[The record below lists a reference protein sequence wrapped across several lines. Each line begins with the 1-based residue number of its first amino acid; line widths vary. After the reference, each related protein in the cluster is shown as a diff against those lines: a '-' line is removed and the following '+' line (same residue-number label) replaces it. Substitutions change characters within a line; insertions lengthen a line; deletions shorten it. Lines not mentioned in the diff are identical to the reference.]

1 MSTDSMNAKPMAL
14 PALKAGIEA
23 IQIEHEGKP
32 AVLLRDQEG
41 LNEQSMAIT
50 MPAFMIAMMLDGAAT
65 VSDIQTNFSKATGQ
79 LIKPEEINGLI
90 SALEKADL
98 LETPS
103 LQEKRRQTLQDFID
117 NPIRKAAHMKGGYP
131 ADRMELATF
140 LGKFFQDPKGPNKQM
155 SAVPSKPAPHGIFAP
170 HIDFHRGGPAYA
182 WIYQALSECERPDV
196 IVALGVAHM
205 SPNSPWV
212 FTNKSYETPYGV
224 VAVAS
229 DVYKDLQSCLWYD
242 VTAEQV
248 VHRTEHSLEFQALW
262 LQYLWRDNTPPWV
275 PILCSSFD
283 QFCSDRAPS
292 TIASIENAINKMGA
306 ALKARQ
312 ERGEKIMI
320 LAGVDLA
327 HVGPRFGDELT
338 LGPELEAR
346 VEKEDRASLEL
357 ALKGDADALYMSV
370 VAGDHWRKWCGLSA
384 IYTALRLMRFLSP
397 NNTVRGNLL
406 TYGQA
411 PDPAGGLV
419 SFTGVIFP
427 R

>member
-1 MSTDSMNAKPMAL
+1 MSTELPETKFAAL
-14 PALKAGIEA
+14 PPLKVGIEA

-50 MPAFMIAMMLDGAAT
+50 MPAFMIAMMLDGNST
-65 VSDIQTNFSKATGQ
+65 VADIQSNFSKTTGQ
-79 LIKPEEINGLI
+79 LIKPEEINGLVK
-90 SALEKADL
+90 ALEKADL

-103 LQEKRRQTLQDFID
+103 LQEKRRRTYQEFVDS
-117 NPIRKAAHMKGGYP
+117 PVRKPAHARGGYP
-131 ADRMELATF
+131 ADRLELATF

-155 SAVPSKPAPHGIFAP
+155 SSAPTKPAPLGLFSP

-182 WIYQALSECERPDV
+182 WTYQALSECERPDV

-212 FTNKSYETPYGV
+212 FTNKSYETPYGPV
-224 VAVAS
+224 PVAAG
-229 DVYKDLQSCLWYD
+229 VYKDLQSCLWYD
-242 VTAEQV
+242 VAVDQS

-262 LQYLWRDNTPPWV
+262 LKYLWRDNTPPWV

-283 QFCSDRAPS
+283 PFCSDRAPS
-292 TIASIENAINKMGA
+292 TIASIENAINAMGA

-312 ERGEKIMI
+312 DKGEKVMI

-327 HVGPRFGDELT
+327 HVGPRFGDELK
-338 LGPELEAR
+338 LGAELEAR
-346 VEKEDRASLEL
+346 VEKEDRVALDL
-357 ALKGDADALYMSV
+357 ALKGDADAMYLAV
-370 VAGDHWRKWCGLSA
+370 VADGHWRKWCGLSA
-384 IYTALRLMRFLSP
+384 IYTALRLMKILSP
-397 NNTVRGNLL
+397 AGSIHGELL
-406 TYGQA
+406 TYAQA

-419 SFTGVIFP
+419 SFTGALFP

>member
-1 MSTDSMNAKPMAL
+1 MSTDANTAL
-14 PALKAGIEA
+14 PALKTGIEA
-23 IQIEHEGKP
+23 IQIEHQGKP

-41 LNEQSMAIT
+41 INDQPMAIT
-50 MPAFMIAMMLDGAAT
+50 MPGFMIATMLDGSST
-65 VSDIQTNFSKATGQ
+65 VADIQTHFSKATGQ
-79 LIKPEEINGLI
+79 LLKPEEITSLV

-103 LQEKRRQTLQDFID
+103 LQQKRRRVLQEFADS
-117 NPIRKAAHMKGGYP
+117 PVRKPAHMQGGYP
-131 ADRMELATF
+131 ENRLELATF

-155 SAVPSKPAPHGIFAP
+155 SAAPSKPAPIGVFAP
-170 HIDFHRGGPAYA
+170 HIDFYRGGPAYA
-182 WIYQALSECERPDV
+182 WTYQALSECERPDV

-212 FTNKSYETPYGV
+212 FTNKSYETPYGA
-224 VAVAS
+224 VAVAP
-229 DVYKDLQSCLWYD
+229 DVYKDLESSLWYD
-242 VTAEQV
+242 VDADQF

-262 LQYLWRDNTPPWV
+262 LKYLWRDNTPPWV

-283 QFCSDRAPS
+283 AFCPDRAPS
-292 TIASIENAINKMGA
+292 TVKSIDDAINAMGA
-306 ALKARQ
+306 ALKSLQ
-312 ERGEKIMI
+312 ERGKKVMI

-327 HVGPRFGDELT
+327 HVGPRFGDELK

-346 VEKEDRASLEL
+346 VEQEDRASLAH
-357 ALKGDADALYMSV
+357 ALSGDADALYLSV

-384 IYTALRLMRFLSP
+384 IYTALRLMKFLSP
-397 NNTVRGNLL
+397 SGTVRGELL

-419 SFTGVIFP
+419 SFTGVLFP